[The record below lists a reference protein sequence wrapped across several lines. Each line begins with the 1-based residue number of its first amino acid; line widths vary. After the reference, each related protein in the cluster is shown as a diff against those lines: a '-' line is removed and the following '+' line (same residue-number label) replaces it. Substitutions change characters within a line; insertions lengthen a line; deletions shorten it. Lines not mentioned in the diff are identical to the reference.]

1 MTKKLKAYEAILDD
15 GKDIYKIHV
24 PGFSRKDVEATWA
37 GNGEFV
43 RIKPVPE
50 MMPDAEKVAEAMK
63 QCGFPDAPCDLV
75 RRILTCYVARAE
87 SAVED
92 DDVE

>member
-1 MTKKLKAYEAILDD
+1 MAKKLKAYEAILDD

-87 SAVED
+87 SAAED
-92 DDVE
+92 DDAE